1 MPRPRISAII
11 VTRNE
16 SLRIRTCLES
26 IKWVDEIVA
35 VDQSSEDN
43 TVEILRRYTDK
54 VFVVENKGFCEPDRI
69 TAVSKAQNEWILY
82 VDADEV
88 VSPELMQE
96 IERVLA
102 QNKDSGCFYIPRK
115 NIFLGRWI
123 RGSGWYPGYVLR
135 LFKKGAVRL
144 PQDIHADITALA
156 TCGYLKNA
164 IIHQTAEDLEEYLRK
179 VNRYTTVL
187 ARQAYEKGGRITAK
201 NMFSR
206 IFLLPL
212 AYVLQKFVLK
222 NGFIDGYYGLLIAF
236 LTGLTVFLMQVKL
249 WELQRKR
256 ERSA

>member
-82 VDADEV
+82 VDADET
-88 VSPELMQE
+88 VSPELRQE
-96 IERVLA
+96 IERVLV
-102 QNKDSGCFYIPRK
+102 QNKDT
-115 NIFLGRWI
+115 
-123 RGSGWYPGYVLR
+123 
-135 LFKKGAVRL
+135 
-144 PQDIHADITALA
+144 QDIHADITALA